1 MGGTIEPPTMREIEA
16 ENRFL
21 KSQLDQVAR
30 LIRVLISNIDSKQI
44 EYELEDILEVI
55 VGKKRE
61 QPENQKTPR
70 EMWDCILQFKESLV
84 SSKIWNE
91 NLK

>member
-1 MGGTIEPPTMREIEA
+1 MGGTILPPTIQEIEA

-30 LIRVLISNIDSKQI
+30 LLRALISNVDSKQI

-61 QPENQKTPR
+61 HPENQKTPR
-70 EMWDCILQFKESLV
+70 EMWDAILQFKEILIK
-84 SSKIWNE
+84 SK
-91 NLK
+91 K

>member
-1 MGGTIEPPTMREIEA
+1 MGGTIQPPTIQEIEA

-30 LIRVLISNIDSKQI
+30 LLRALIANIEDETVRAI
-44 EYELEDILEVI
+44 DLEDILEVI

-61 QPENQKTPR
+61 HPENQKTPR
-70 EMWDCILQFKESLV
+70 EMWDAILQFKEILV
-84 SSKIWNE
+84 KSK
-91 NLK
+91 K